1 MKKIAKVLGI
11 VLAILLI
18 ICMAIG
24 ITGYIAFDSM
34 LKDMTAEFIV
44 QKDISLVVLKDSP
57 LLAMKDV
64 KDTDIVGMQNACFQN
79 SVELMTEEMEKET
92 GFANLQKEYESLSA
106 MISGLYSEDVPI
118 AILDEAYREIVE
130 LEYP

>member
-64 KDTDIVGMQNACFQN
+64 KDTDIVGMQNACFQD
-79 SVELMTEEMEKET
+79 SVERMTEEMEKET
-92 GFANLQKEYESLSA
+92 GFVNLQ
-106 MISGLYSEDVPI
+106 
-118 AILDEAYREIVE
+118 
-130 LEYP
+130 

>member
-1 MKKIAKVLGI
+1 MRRYSESFWQY
-11 VLAILLI
+11 
-18 ICMAIG
+18 CMAIG

-64 KDTDIVGMQNACFQN
+64 KDTDIVGMQNACFQD
-79 SVELMTEEMEKET
+79 SVELMTEEMEKGNQFLVIDLGTEAIRVICK
-92 GFANLQKEYESLSA
+92 FAE
-106 MISGLYSEDVPI
+106 GV
-118 AILDEAYREIVE
+118 
-130 LEYP
+130 